1 MQLSGLPGEFAEG
14 LITRNVGTIEEA
26 RTAVFTEMARK
37 APAIQSQAPAVVTR
51 EAAPDEMVRH
61 MSDALYA
68 RFCPTVQLSEQAR
81 PFAGRR
87 MADMARELLRIRG
100 LSTLGSDAEIITRTL
115 ASTSDFPSLLSNV
128 ANKIL
133 QQQYQA
139 APSGMKTVCRRAT
152 VNDFKPRYLL
162 RRGEM
167 PTLEK
172 VGENGEFK
180 RGKVLEGKESY
191 RIGTFGKVFGI
202 TRQTLIN
209 DDLGAFSDVAA
220 GWGLAANEFENQFL
234 CSLLTSNPKL
244 ADAKELFHSG
254 HGNLAGAGAVISDT
268 TLSAARLALRT
279 MKGVNGIQPINAT
292 PKYLMVPAALETAAE
307 HYLATLY
314 PNAPSGVNPFS
325 GTLSLVVDPRLDAI
339 DNKAWYVFADP
350 AILPVVEYAYLSGF
364 EGVQVETRLGFDVDS
379 IEVRAR
385 LDFGGGAI
393 DSRGAYKNP
402 GA

>member
-1 MQLSGLPGEFAEG
+1 MRADWEGPYVERLSMEPAAVDLSQFKGGPVLDNHDRFSGVRSILGIVEDASVDGKRGVASVRFSERPEFQGVVSDVQNGIIRNVSAGYQVQKWEISKRADGVRIKTATRWIRWRFKFTPLAADAGAQTRSRKVNEELQTQIRSLTQLSGLPGEFAEG

-152 VNDFKPRYLL
+152 VNEFKPRYLL

-167 PTLEK
+167 PTLESARTASSS
-172 VGENGEFK
+172 GA
-180 RGKVLEGKESY
+180 RSS
-191 RIGTFGKVFGI
+191 RARRSTIGTFGKVFGI

-209 DDLGAFSDVAA
+209 DDLERS
-220 GWGLAANEFENQFL
+220 
-234 CSLLTSNPKL
+234 
-244 ADAKELFHSG
+244 
-254 HGNLAGAGAVISDT
+254 
-268 TLSAARLALRT
+268 RT
-279 MKGVNGIQPINAT
+279 WRP
-292 PKYLMVPAALETAAE
+292 
-307 HYLATLY
+307 
-314 PNAPSGVNPFS
+314 
-325 GTLSLVVDPRLDAI
+325 
-339 DNKAWYVFADP
+339 
-350 AILPVVEYAYLSGF
+350 
-364 EGVQVETRLGFDVDS
+364 
-379 IEVRAR
+379 
-385 LDFGGGAI
+385 GGAWQRTS
-393 DSRGAYKNP
+393 SRISSSAP
-402 GA
+402 C